1 MLDPDLI
8 DLTMIPPPMT
18 PDEVTFGLFFF
29 ASLFCHFPENS
40 CIFGRSS
47 IAKLIQICSVFQDG
61 VYRVFPGAAS
71 AVSTP
76 PTPFAD
82 RQSLEAE
89 LKALE
94 SDASHIQRLRA
105 GMINYNA
112 GARTPEG
119 KRTA

>member
-1 MLDPDLI
+1 MIKKLKTATPTVEPDPDLI

-18 PDEVTFGLFFF
+18 PDE
-29 ASLFCHFPENS
+29 E
-40 CIFGRSS
+40 
-47 IAKLIQICSVFQDG
+47 G

-94 SDASHIQRLRA
+94 NDFGNLNQLSHADLMQGASAEGLVDGLDGERA
-105 GMINYNA
+105 S
-112 GARTPEG
+112 
-119 KRTA
+119 